1 MQADC
6 SCRRADQRSPDKS
19 HAKQK
24 SFYMAFIRVTKKES
38 SDKMKFELDTGDRIY
53 QTSEITE
60 ELIKDCIDRLS
71 RDKIE
76 FMVLQP
82 RNPVKHSQF
91 VQALRGFVVETRFI
105 NDNQE
110 FSQYSYITEDK
121 IEVETIFVNY
131 WKENMPPNVE
141 NWKDITKTLEPIFLT
156 RLIRKLK
163 KR

>member
-1 MQADC
+1 
-6 SCRRADQRSPDKS
+6 
-19 HAKQK
+19 
-24 SFYMAFIRVTKKES
+24 
-38 SDKMKFELDTGDRIY
+38 MKFELDTGDRIY

-91 VQALRGFVVETRFI
+91 VQVLRGFVVETRFI

-141 NWKDITKTLEPIFLT
+141 NWKDITKTLEPNFLT

-163 KR
+163 KRWKVEIDKTIIGH

>member
-1 MQADC
+1 
-6 SCRRADQRSPDKS
+6 
-19 HAKQK
+19 
-24 SFYMAFIRVTKKES
+24 
-38 SDKMKFELDTGDRIY
+38 
-53 QTSEITE
+53 
-60 ELIKDCIDRLS
+60 
-71 RDKIE
+71 
-76 FMVLQP
+76 MVLQP

-141 NWKDITKTLEPIFLT
+141 NWKDITKTLEPNFLT